1 MNDYLIQR
9 RGIQKLH
16 KTFLEEKKKLF
27 EKGAR
32 VECHTETDRLAQSS
46 VPIFRL
52 DFPAD

>member
-1 MNDYLIQR
+1 MNDYLIQH

-27 EKGAR
+27 EKGAW
-32 VECHTETDRLAQSS
+32 VECNTEADRLTQSS
-46 VPIFRL
+46 VPIFGH